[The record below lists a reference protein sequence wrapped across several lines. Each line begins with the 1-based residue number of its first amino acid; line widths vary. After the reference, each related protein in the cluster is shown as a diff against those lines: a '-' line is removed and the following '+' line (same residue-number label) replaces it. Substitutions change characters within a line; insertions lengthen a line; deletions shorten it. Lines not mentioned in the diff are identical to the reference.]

1 MFINS
6 RFPFPDMNHLV
17 PSGFGF
23 PPSINGQQF
32 PTAAPLSNFA
42 YIPPQPVPNFTYQV
56 PSMFF
61 PQGVIVNLPG
71 PIPPNVPIPTD
82 NFPKKKKQGSFPKN
96 WPIRVPKKAVGFP

>member
-1 MFINS
+1 
-6 RFPFPDMNHLV
+6 MNHLV

-42 YIPPQPVPNFTYQV
+42 YISPLPVPYFNPTYHS

-61 PQGVIVNLPG
+61 PQGVFVNLPG
-71 PIPPNVPIPTD
+71 STPPNVPIPTD
-82 NFPKKKKQGSFPKN
+82 NIPKKTNAGL
-96 WPIRVPKKAVGFP
+96 AD